1 MENRS
6 IAPGAIQTK
15 FNEHLNYLNKVY
27 PYEDSPFYKLSSSYV
42 KVREV
47 VREIP
52 KLLSDSLSELFISQK
67 QEILNHFSEDVRFL
81 IESGSIRGLDDEEI
95 GILVGFVGD
104 LLDSIYS
111 KVVRRISN
119 DLHRYLKWAPE
130 AGDLNEE
137 LIKGCEIRYRELI
150 SEIAKAKAER
160 DLYREKAES
169 LEGSLEVA
177 TTGKYKILELLER
190 SGRPLKPVEIAS
202 ELNLSE
208 VTVRKYIRELLIEG
222 LLLKNDK
229 VRPYTYSLGDL
240 NWRAR
245 LKARK

>member
-1 MENRS
+1 MGNKS
-6 IAPGAIQTK
+6 IVTDAIQIK
-15 FNEHLNYLNKVY
+15 FNEHLNYLNKIY
-27 PYEDSPFYKLSSSYV
+27 PYEDSPFYKLSNSYR
-42 KVREV
+42 KVTEV
-47 VREIP
+47 VKEIP
-52 KLLSDSLSELFISQK
+52 RLLSDSLSELFMSQK
-67 QEILNHFSEDVRFL
+67 QEILSHFSEDVKFL
-81 IESGSIRGLDDEEI
+81 IESGSIRGLDEEEI
-95 GILVGFVGD
+95 STIVGFVGD

-119 DLHRYLKWAPE
+119 DLYRYLKWAPE
-130 AGDLNEE
+130 AGDANED
-137 LIKGCEIRYRELI
+137 LIKGCEIRYKELI
-150 SEIAKAKAER
+150 SEIARAKAER

-169 LEGSLEVA
+169 LEGLEVA
-177 TTGKYKILELLER
+177 VTGKYKILELLER
-190 SGRPLKPVEIAS
+190 LDRPLKPVEIAS

-222 LLLKNDK
+222 LLVKNDK

>member
-1 MENRS
+1 M
-6 IAPGAIQTK
+6 
-15 FNEHLNYLNKVY
+15 
-27 PYEDSPFYKLSSSYV
+27 
-42 KVREV
+42 REV

-169 LEGSLEVA
+169 LEGSL
-177 TTGKYKILELLER
+177 
-190 SGRPLKPVEIAS
+190 
-202 ELNLSE
+202 
-208 VTVRKYIRELLIEG
+208 
-222 LLLKNDK
+222 
-229 VRPYTYSLGDL
+229 
-240 NWRAR
+240 
-245 LKARK
+245 